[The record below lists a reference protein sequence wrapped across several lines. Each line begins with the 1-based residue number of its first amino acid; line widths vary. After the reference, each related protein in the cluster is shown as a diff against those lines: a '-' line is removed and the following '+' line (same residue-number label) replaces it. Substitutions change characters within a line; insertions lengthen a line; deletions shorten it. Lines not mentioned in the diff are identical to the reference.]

1 MTNPTPQRTPL
12 LERSID
18 WESLLISAAVL
29 TAWAVATVAR
39 ELLLPLL
46 RWALRWPPVAL
57 KATPAETTPPALL
70 PRPVWRGTVQEWA
83 PRVSQPRN
91 PSRSVLA
98 ATPLGTLRRMAELRG
113 IDVSGIPTREEL
125 IEALLDD
132 RVTALNRY
140 EDEVPT
146 AHQRNRAEGFL

>member
-29 TAWAVATVAR
+29 IAWAAVTVVR

-46 RWALRWPPVAL
+46 RWALRWPPVAPE
-57 KATPAETTPPALL
+57 ATPAETTPPALL
-70 PRPVWRGTVQEWA
+70 PRPVWRETVQEWA
-83 PRVSQPRN
+83 PRVSESRN
-91 PSRSVLA
+91 PARVVLA
-98 ATPLGTLRRMAELRG
+98 ATPLQTLLSMAELRG

-125 IEALLDD
+125 IDALLDD

-146 AHQRNRAEGFL
+146 PQQRNRARGFL